1 MECQEKKSAGEK
13 HWVYEL
19 QCLAAM
25 HYVSVY
31 KQSRQQNTNHCRT
44 CNARV
49 LGYWSKFY
57 MWHFVLSG
65 VQNIH

>member
-1 MECQEKKSAGEK
+1 MECQEKKSAGKK

-44 CNARV
+44 CNAIE
-49 LGYWSKFY
+49 Y
-57 MWHFVLSG
+57 
-65 VQNIH
+65 